1 MPTHILKL
9 PLGLIGGMKLDMRHS
24 VENEWL
30 CALILKEFGLPVAA
44 CQSMQFEDTKALV
57 VERFDRTWWT
67 HPEGGQRLVRLPQ
80 EDMCQ
85 AMGIAPEA
93 KYEADGGPG
102 IDGILDLLDGSI
114 TREQDRRDFFKVQLL
129 FWMLCATD
137 GHGKNFSLFLRPG
150 GRYQLTPLYDVLS
163 AYPVL
168 GEGPSRMS
176 PHRVKLAMA
185 VRSRNAHWKVRD
197 ILRRAYGTHFS
208 KGFFHYR
215 LLSIGIITGAVV
227 LMLLSFSMQVLI
239 VGIEQ
244 FVTRVLPER
253 FQSVGVVAISRG
265 VSGFGLFLAIYML
278 FYSLTPSKYRQL
290 KCPKWPG
297 ALFTTLWWIGVTLAL
312 PPLLASLLSY
322 DATYGSLAGVMVA
335 LFFFYLV
342 GLGMVMGAELNAA
355 LVEVED
361 LGHDAIGRVDDV
373 IIEKTGD
380 TK

>member
-1 MPTHILKL
+1 MAEPSDK
-9 PLGLIGGMKLDMRHS
+9 K
-24 VENEWL
+24 
-30 CALILKEFGLPVAA
+30 AVAA
-44 CQSMQFEDTKALV
+44 L
-57 VERFDRTWWT
+57 ERQVAEEVAGEFRADG
-67 HPEGGQRLVRLPQ
+67 HSPHS
-80 EDMCQ
+80 
-85 AMGIAPEA
+85 PEA
-93 KYEADGGPG
+93 RAERAK
-102 IDGILDLLDGSI
+102 
-114 TREQDRRDFFKVQLL
+114 
-129 FWMLCATD
+129 
-137 GHGKNFSLFLRPG
+137 
-150 GRYQLTPLYDVLS
+150 
-163 AYPVL
+163 
-168 GEGPSRMS
+168 
-176 PHRVKLAMA
+176 RVKLRARAQGVIERGRETLGPGTRAFRVLRRVVVGTYTDGFIHAGNLAYLALIALFPFFILLAAALSIFGGSAGGEAAIEA
-185 VRSRNAHWKVRD
+185 VFSTMPPTVANALSGPIREVMTARTGIFLWLGALVALWTVGSLIETVRD

-208 KGFFHYR
+208 TGFFPYR

-239 VGIEQ
+239 VGVEQ

-253 FQSVGVVAISRG
+253 YQSFGIVLISRG
-265 VSGFGLFLAIYML
+265 VSGLGLFLAIYML
-278 FYSLTPSKYRQL
+278 FYSLTPSKYRRREF
-290 KCPKWPG
+290 PKWPG
-297 ALFTTLWWIGVTLAL
+297 ALFTTLWWIAVTLAL

>member
-1 MPTHILKL
+1 MAEPTDK
-9 PLGLIGGMKLDMRHS
+9 
-24 VENEWL
+24 
-30 CALILKEFGLPVAA
+30 AAVAA
-44 CQSMQFEDTKALV
+44 IEREVAEEVAQQFVA
-57 VERFDRTWWT
+57 
-67 HPEGGQRLVRLPQ
+67 EGHSPHS
-80 EDMCQ
+80 
-85 AMGIAPEA
+85 PEA
-93 KYEADGGPG
+93 RAERAK
-102 IDGILDLLDGSI
+102 
-114 TREQDRRDFFKVQLL
+114 
-129 FWMLCATD
+129 
-137 GHGKNFSLFLRPG
+137 
-150 GRYQLTPLYDVLS
+150 
-163 AYPVL
+163 
-168 GEGPSRMS
+168 
-176 PHRVKLAMA
+176 RVKLRARAEGLIHRGRETLGPGTRVFRIARRVVVGTYTDGFIHAGNLAYLALIALFPFFILLAAAFSIFGGSVGGEAAIEA
-185 VRSRNAHWKVRD
+185 VFSTMPPTVASALSGPIREVMTARTGIFLWLGALVALWTVGSLIETVRD

-239 VGIEQ
+239 VGVEQ

-253 FQSVGVVAISRG
+253 FQSVGVVAISRA

-278 FYSLTPSKYRQL
+278 FYSLTPSKYRTRQF
-290 KCPKWPG
+290 PKWPG
-297 ALFTTLWWIGVTLAL
+297 ALFTTLWWVGVTLAL

-373 IIEKTGD
+373 MIEKTGD

>member
-1 MPTHILKL
+1 VTEATDQKAADALAKQVAEEVGKEFLAEGHSPHSPEARAEREKRIKLRARAQGIIDRGRERLGPGTRVFHIVRRVVVGTYTDGFIHAGNLAYL
-9 PLGLIGGMKLDMRHS
+9 ALIALFPFFILLAAAFSLIGGS
-24 VENEWL
+24 VGGEAAIE
-30 CALILKEFGLPVAA
+30 AVFSTMPPSVA
-44 CQSMQFEDTKALV
+44 KALAGPIREV
-57 VERFDRTWWT
+57 MSARTGIFLWLGALVALWT
-67 HPEGGQRLVRLPQ
+67 V
-80 EDMCQ
+80 
-85 AMGIAPEA
+85 
-93 KYEADGGPG
+93 
-102 IDGILDLLDGSI
+102 GSLI
-114 TREQDRRDFFKVQLL
+114 ET
-129 FWMLCATD
+129 
-137 GHGKNFSLFLRPG
+137 
-150 GRYQLTPLYDVLS
+150 
-163 AYPVL
+163 
-168 GEGPSRMS
+168 
-176 PHRVKLAMA
+176 
-185 VRSRNAHWKVRD
+185 VRD

-239 VGIEQ
+239 VGVEQ
-244 FVTRVLPER
+244 FVTRVLPEQY
-253 FQSVGVVAISRG
+253 QSVGVVAISRT
-265 VSGFGLFLAIYML
+265 VSGLGLFLAIYML
-278 FYSLTPSKYRQL
+278 FYSLTPSKYRTRQF
-290 KCPKWPG
+290 PKWPG

-373 IIEKTGD
+373 IIEKAGD

>member
-1 MPTHILKL
+1 MADASNKQ
-9 PLGLIGGMKLDMRHS
+9 S
-24 VENEWL
+24 
-30 CALILKEFGLPVAA
+30 VAA
-44 CQSMQFEDTKALV
+44 L
-57 VERFDRTWWT
+57 EREVADEVGKEYLA
-67 HPEGGQRLVRLPQ
+67 EGHSPHS
-80 EDMCQ
+80 
-85 AMGIAPEA
+85 PEA
-93 KYEADGGPG
+93 RAERAK
-102 IDGILDLLDGSI
+102 
-114 TREQDRRDFFKVQLL
+114 
-129 FWMLCATD
+129 
-137 GHGKNFSLFLRPG
+137 
-150 GRYQLTPLYDVLS
+150 
-163 AYPVL
+163 
-168 GEGPSRMS
+168 
-176 PHRVKLAMA
+176 RVKLRARAQGMLERGREQLGPGTRAYHIVRRVIVGTYTDGFIHAGNLAYLALIALFPFFILLAAALSIFGGSVGGERA
-185 VRSRNAHWKVRD
+185 VEAVFSTMPPTVAKALSGPIREVMSARTGIFLWLGALVALWTVGSLIETVRD

-244 FVTRVLPER
+244 FVTRVLPE
-253 FQSVGVVAISRG
+253 QYQAWGVVLISRG
-265 VSGFGLFLAIYML
+265 VSGAGLFLAIYML
-278 FYSLTPSKYRQL
+278 FYSLTPSKYRRL
-290 KCPKWPG
+290 KKCPKWPG

-373 IIEKTGD
+373 TVEKAGD
-380 TK
+380 KK

>member
-1 MPTHILKL
+1 MAEAREKKIVAALEREVADEVGKEFLAEGHSPHSPEARAERAKRVHLRARAE
-9 PLGLIGGMKLDMRHS
+9 GLIERGREQLGPGTRAYRVVRRVVIGTYTDGFIHAGNLAY
-24 VENEWL
+24 L
-30 CALILKEFGLPVAA
+30 ALIALFPFFILLAAALSLVGGSVGGERAIEAVFSTMPPTVA
-44 CQSMQFEDTKALV
+44 KALAGPIREV
-57 VERFDRTWWT
+57 MTARTGIFLWLGALVALWT
-67 HPEGGQRLVRLPQ
+67 V
-80 EDMCQ
+80 
-85 AMGIAPEA
+85 
-93 KYEADGGPG
+93 
-102 IDGILDLLDGSI
+102 GSLI
-114 TREQDRRDFFKVQLL
+114 ET
-129 FWMLCATD
+129 
-137 GHGKNFSLFLRPG
+137 
-150 GRYQLTPLYDVLS
+150 
-163 AYPVL
+163 
-168 GEGPSRMS
+168 
-176 PHRVKLAMA
+176 
-185 VRSRNAHWKVRD
+185 VRD

-244 FVTRVLPER
+244 FVTRVLPEEY
-253 FQSVGVVAISRG
+253 QAWGVVLISRG
-265 VSGFGLFLAIYML
+265 VSGAGLFLAIYML
-278 FYSLTPSKYRQL
+278 FYTLTPSKYRQL

-361 LGHDAIGRVDDV
+361 LGHDAIGRVDDIMV
-373 IIEKTGD
+373 ESKKAGEEK
-380 TK
+380 

>member
-1 MPTHILKL
+1 MADAGEKKIVAALEREVADEVGKEFLAEGHSPHSPEARAERAKRIHLRARAE
-9 PLGLIGGMKLDMRHS
+9 GLIERGREQLGPGTRAYHVVRRVIVGTYTDGFIHAGNLAY
-24 VENEWL
+24 L
-30 CALILKEFGLPVAA
+30 ALIALFPFFILLAAALSLVGGSVGGERAVEAVFSTMPPTVA
-44 CQSMQFEDTKALV
+44 KALSGPIREV
-57 VERFDRTWWT
+57 MTARTGIFLWLGALVALWT
-67 HPEGGQRLVRLPQ
+67 V
-80 EDMCQ
+80 
-85 AMGIAPEA
+85 
-93 KYEADGGPG
+93 
-102 IDGILDLLDGSI
+102 GSLI
-114 TREQDRRDFFKVQLL
+114 ET
-129 FWMLCATD
+129 
-137 GHGKNFSLFLRPG
+137 
-150 GRYQLTPLYDVLS
+150 
-163 AYPVL
+163 
-168 GEGPSRMS
+168 
-176 PHRVKLAMA
+176 
-185 VRSRNAHWKVRD
+185 VRD

-244 FVTRVLPER
+244 FVARVLPE
-253 FQSVGVVAISRG
+253 QYQAWGIVLISRG
-265 VSGFGLFLAIYML
+265 VSGAGLFLAIYML
-278 FYSLTPSKYRQL
+278 FYSLTPSKYRRL

-361 LGHDAIGRVDDV
+361 LGHDAIGRVDDIMV
-373 IIEKTGD
+373 ESEKAGEE
-380 TK
+380 K

>member
-1 MPTHILKL
+1 VADASDK
-9 PLGLIGGMKLDMRHS
+9 K
-24 VENEWL
+24 VVA
-30 CALILKEFGLPVAA
+30 ALEREVADEVDKEFLA
-44 CQSMQFEDTKALV
+44 
-57 VERFDRTWWT
+57 
-67 HPEGGQRLVRLPQ
+67 EGHSPHS
-80 EDMCQ
+80 
-85 AMGIAPEA
+85 PEA
-93 KYEADGGPG
+93 RAERAK
-102 IDGILDLLDGSI
+102 
-114 TREQDRRDFFKVQLL
+114 
-129 FWMLCATD
+129 
-137 GHGKNFSLFLRPG
+137 
-150 GRYQLTPLYDVLS
+150 
-163 AYPVL
+163 
-168 GEGPSRMS
+168 
-176 PHRVKLAMA
+176 RVKLRARAQGVIDRGREQLGPGTRAYRVARRVVVGTYTDGFIHAGNLAYLALIALFPFFILVAA
-185 VRSRNAHWKVRD
+185 VLSVLGGSQGGETAIEAVFSLMPPSVAKALSGPIREVMSARTGIFLWIGALVALWTVGSFIETMRD

-208 KGFFHYR
+208 RGFFHYR

-227 LMLLSFSMQVLI
+227 LMILSFSMQVLI

-244 FVTRVLPER
+244 FITRVLPSAY
-253 FQSVGVVAISRG
+253 QSAGTVAISRG

-380 TK
+380 KK